1 MALAL
6 KSGVPK
12 QVVERVSSAQSAK
25 GITALAWK
33 AGFSMRFAVQLQ
45 TRFAHVGISEVL
57 NAKDGVDY
65 PLSKDEMEW
74 LIDFFTP

>member
-12 QVVERVSSAQSAK
+12 RVVDRVSSAQSAK

-45 TRFAHVGISEVL
+45 TRFAHVGIGEVL

-74 LIDFFTP
+74 LMEFFAT